1 MTSRKIAQRF
11 VAQERPEGVGAT
23 VRRAIG
29 VRKARNFS
37 PFVLFDHFN
46 VPKTAGFP
54 DHPHRG
60 QETITYIL
68 KGKMA
73 HEDFTGAQGALLP
86 GDLQFMTAGRGVMHA
101 EMPQEDNTQGIQLWV
116 DLPEKLKD
124 VEPRYR
130 DLKAKDIPVGKRD
143 DGVLVKVISGKALGV
158 DSVKDLAYTP
168 VWYLD
173 YYTNKSLY
181 GGNKIVQ
188 DIPQGFNALM
198 YVLKGTAEVQGEK
211 IDTNE
216 VVFFEP
222 EGETVEF
229 TPSVDSDSQI
239 IVVAGQILDQ
249 GIVQRG
255 PFVSVNDRDSY
266 QAVLDFKEGKNGFE
280 RAVGWSSE
288 IGKPM
293 TEPEKILPET
303 GPAQKYELGMPLI
316 VVAGLFVFL
325 IWRFVKRDKQKQ
337 A

>member
-1 MTSRKIAQRF
+1 MSTRKIAQRF
-11 VAQERPEGVGAT
+11 VAQERPEGIGAT

-68 KGKMA
+68 QGKMA

-101 EMPQEDNTQGIQLWV
+101 EMPQEDETQGIQLWV

-130 DLKAKDIPVGKRD
+130 DLKAKDIPVGERE

-181 GGNKIVQ
+181 GGKKIVQ
-188 DIPQGFNALM
+188 DIPQGFNALL
-198 YVLKGTAEVQGEK
+198 YVLKGSAEVEGEP
-211 IDTNE
+211 IETNE

-222 EGETVEF
+222 EGDMIEF

-239 IVVAGQILDQ
+239 IIVAGQILDQ
-249 GIVQRG
+249 DIVQRG
-255 PFVSVNDRDSY
+255 PFVSVNERDSY
-266 QAVLDFKEGKNGFE
+266 QAILDFKEGKNGFE

-303 GPAQKYELGMPLI
+303 GPAQIFELGLPL
-316 VVAGLFVFL
+316 VVATAVLGFVA
-325 IWRFVKRDKQKQ
+325 WRWMKTEKQKK